1 MNSGN
6 NLKSGQK
13 ALTLRVLILAVV
25 IILIAFIGLFIQKSS
40 ISSTFNSG
48 FKDYQ
53 RSAKLLKDVNAVHAN
68 IYKIKSMVAASQDKQ
83 EIAKVSEQQIAQ
95 IAEDVSLVKKAL
107 DSNIGGEQKKFYQ
120 AILDNLTEY
129 EKSAVQVIRLAPMG
143 TGTAYL
149 SSANERM
156 EAITQL
162 LGQLLAFESNAGEK
176 GYSAANTTFY
186 VATVLLIIMLVLCIV
201 LIPSF
206 IKKMMTASVIEPLEE
221 TSTAL
226 REFAAGKFSR
236 SLAWEEDDAIGEL
249 VQSVNSLRSR
259 MTSIPAPAQ
268 RQAPEPAPAHKPV
281 APEPI
286 APGADDRTRSS
297 LSDMIKKTPDA
308 EKLVTS
314 SKKAIDKLQDI

>member
-1 MNSGN
+1 MNSSN

-13 ALTLRVLILAVV
+13 ALTLRVLILAII
-25 IILIAFIGLFIQKSS
+25 IILIALVGLFIQKSS
-40 ISSTFNSG
+40 VSSVFKAG

-53 RSAKLLKDVNAVHAN
+53 RSAKLLKDVNSVHAN
-68 IYKIKSMVAASQDKQ
+68 LYKIKGMVAASQEKQ
-83 EIAKVSEQQIAQ
+83 EIAKLSEQQIAQ

-107 DSNIGGEQKKFYQ
+107 DSDLGAEQKKFYQ
-120 AILDNLTEY
+120 AILDNMVEY

-156 EAITQL
+156 EAVTQL
-162 LGQLLAFESNAGEK
+162 LGQLLAFESHVGEK
-176 GYSAANTTFY
+176 GYSSANLAFYAA
-186 VATVLLIIMLVLCIV
+186 AALLIILLILCII

-206 IKKMMTASVIEPLEE
+206 IKKMMTESVVEPLEE

-226 REFAAGKFSR
+226 REFAAGKFNR
-236 SLAWEEDDAIGEL
+236 PLTWDEDDAIGQL

-259 MTSIPAPAQ
+259 MSAVPAPSQRPAHEPAPAQ
-268 RQAPEPAPAHKPV
+268 KPAAPEPVAPA
-281 APEPI
+281 
-286 APGADDRTRSS
+286 ADDKAKS

-308 EKLVTS
+308 DTLVTS
-314 SKKAIDKLQDI
+314 SKKAIDRLQDI